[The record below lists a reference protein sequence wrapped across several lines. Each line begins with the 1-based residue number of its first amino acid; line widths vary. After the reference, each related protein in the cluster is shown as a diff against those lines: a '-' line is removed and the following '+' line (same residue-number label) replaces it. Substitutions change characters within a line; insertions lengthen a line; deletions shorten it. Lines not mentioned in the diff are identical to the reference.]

1 MSNTKTV
8 KPTGVR
14 FKNWIRSMWTEIRH
28 RVTWPRPRELMK
40 SGVTI
45 ITFVAFWAI
54 YIGAWDYLFA
64 AALKWLI
71 SA

>member
-1 MSNTKTV
+1 MSNTKTI
-8 KPTGVR
+8 KPAGIR
-14 FKNWIRSMWTEIRH
+14 LKNWLRSMWTEIRH
-28 RVTWPRPRELMK
+28 RVTWPRPRELAK

-45 ITFVAFWAI
+45 MAFVAFWAI

-71 SA
+71 S